1 MLYVYR
7 PKETYAFIVDV
18 GKDGGDVLGT
28 ISSLATDKDLGA
40 LFDSILD
47 VLR

>member
-1 MLYVYR
+1 MCIR
-7 PKETYAFIVDV
+7 PKGTYAFVADI

-28 ISSLATDKDLGA
+28 ISSLATNKDFGA